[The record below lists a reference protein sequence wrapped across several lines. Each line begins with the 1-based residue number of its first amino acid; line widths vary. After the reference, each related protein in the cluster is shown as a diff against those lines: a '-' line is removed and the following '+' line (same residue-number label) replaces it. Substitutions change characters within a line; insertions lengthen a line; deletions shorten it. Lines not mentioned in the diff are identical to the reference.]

1 MATTMMSERDVRLIE
16 IRPQLTLPQNG
27 TLQSEQFQNTTL
39 RPILK
44 FQNGI
49 ILAQFKK
56 YLAKFKPTFNAYNQS
71 AQRNY
76 IEDVLKTDPKI
87 KNSLIASVVS
97 MMTLDEYE
105 FYCTNKIDANKRIVQ
120 MLTQRLKDHLEYLY

>member
-1 MATTMMSERDVRLIE
+1 MQLRPTLNIPSE
-16 IRPQLTLPQNG
+16 G
-27 TLQSEQFQNTTL
+27 TLEIEAFQNDAL

-44 FQNGI
+44 FQNAI

-56 YLAKFKPTFNAYNQS
+56 YLAKFKTAFNAYNQS

-97 MMTLDEYE
+97 LMTLDEYE
-105 FYCTNKIDANKRIVQ
+105 FYCAHKVDANKRIVQ

>member
-1 MATTMMSERDVRLIE
+1 
-16 IRPQLTLPQNG
+16 LPQNG

>member
-1 MATTMMSERDVRLIE
+1 MMSERDMRLIE
-16 IRPQLTLPQNG
+16 IRPELEISDPG
-27 TLQSEQFQNTTL
+27 TLDSERFQNNTL

-44 FQNGI
+44 FQNAI

-56 YLAKFKPTFNAYNQS
+56 YLSKFKTAFNAYNQN
-71 AQRNY
+71 AQRSY

-97 MMTLDEYE
+97 LMTLEEYE
-105 FYCTNKIDANKRIVQ
+105 YYCANKIDANKRIVQ
-120 MLTQRLKDHLEYLY
+120 MLTGRLKDHLEYLY

>member
-1 MATTMMSERDVRLIE
+1 MATTMMSERDMRLME
-16 IRPQLTLPQNG
+16 IRPALEISENG
-27 TLQSEQFQNTTL
+27 TQVHEQFQNKTL

-56 YLAKFKPTFNAYNQS
+56 YLTKFKPVFNAYNQS

-76 IEDVLKTDPKI
+76 IDDVLKTDPKI

-105 FYCTNKIDANKRIVQ
+105 FYCANKIDANKRIVQ
-120 MLTQRLKDHLEYLY
+120 MLTGRLKDHLEYLY